1 MSSQLYQFLRRQ
13 AGRPGFD
20 QSSDQF
26 TIGLSRFEM
35 GQQYNRESSSAQFLL
50 FVTGIQQCVTESGE
64 KCVQCVCVCVCVC
77 VCCVCG
83 VCVCVCTSETG
94 RMRHPEGGRGG
105 REGASSHSSLRENRW
120 KHRQLVEK
128 LRRKHTQYTTVF
140 VVSGEVTVF
149 ECSAGS
155 KEDCITHVTV
165 VRETHNVHIEHPAQ
179 LVLGHTQ
186 SLHIH
191 TLRTA

>member
-1 MSSQLYQFLRRQ
+1 MWLGAVKSVCGGVRW
-13 AGRPGFD
+13 
-20 QSSDQF
+20 
-26 TIGLSRFEM
+26 
-35 GQQYNRESSSAQFLL
+35 
-50 FVTGIQQCVTESGE
+50 CVCCA
-64 KCVQCVCVCVCVC
+64 CVCVRAVCVCVCVC
-77 VCCVCG
+77 VC
-83 VCVCVCTSETG
+83 TSQTG

-105 REGASSHSSLRENRW
+105 REGASSHSSLQESHW

-128 LRRKHTQYTTVF
+128 LRRKHTQYTTVS
-140 VVSGEVTVF
+140 VVSGKVTVF

-155 KEDCITHVTV
+155 KEDCIADVAI